1 VLRGSIEPGSIAAR
15 IGGDEFLVVVPEAPS
30 IADLTALAER
40 VVAALC
46 EPMATDGQAVELGA
60 TVGVARFPDH
70 GTTPDELV
78 EAADRA
84 LYRAKRAGGR
94 GWAVAYHEGT

>member
-1 VLRGSIEPGSIAAR
+1 MP
-15 IGGDEFLVVVPEAPS
+15 
-30 IADLTALAER
+30 
-40 VVAALC
+40 
-46 EPMATDGQAVELGA
+46 TDGEAVELGA

-70 GTTPDELV
+70 GATPDELV

-94 GWAVAYHEGT
+94 GWAVAYHDGA